1 MPNLVFGLCCDG
13 PAWPE
18 TADSALT
25 NVGSAIV
32 GPLGLIT
39 ALETVLGVRRPSMP
53 PVRRIAAM
61 RAKLKAADDGSRCWS
76 RSFEADPW
84 STARLL
90 LSWRDEL
97 VESGWSLVE
106 NPALS
111 SRLQDICAAEKAGS
125 AMSPGF
131 ADRCAAVFDAL
142 AARPALPWRSIKLV
156 EPLSALT
163 PGIRRIVNAMRACGV
178 DLRQVQP
185 IATTAGD
192 LGKLQRLLVRGESE
206 RLSGDGSVVVI
217 HARTEGMAAE
227 TLADWIFAG
236 NEEEHGG
243 TVFVLDAPS
252 GVLDAALAR
261 RGLPRFGYSRPSP
274 ARAALQVLRLAL
286 ATRWAPFDPF
296 SLLELLLLPGGPI
309 PGEVARV
316 LTRRLAETP
325 GRGGPGWTS
334 ALEEAEGLRRAHFM
348 EQGLEGTE
356 LARRIRTD
364 CDSWRAWVWPT
375 VHDPETGMPAQEVLK
390 VCSAIAAWA
399 AKTGDGDPLRMR
411 AAGAASDLASAI
423 LELGESYVPRR
434 LLSRMV
440 EEATGPGMSDP
451 ASCAEAA
458 PWSTVHSPGAV
469 WDGADTVVWWAPS
482 GALAPRSG
490 PWTKAEAESLADCGC
505 TVADAAT
512 SMAAAAHSWRQP
524 ILNARRRVILVV
536 SKTVCGEEGD
546 DHPLMHELRAS
557 LESAP
562 PGVVFRA
569 EDLLAGSRD
578 VAGRRCGR
586 VSVDRVSLPAPSRDW
601 SVPGGAVRRPER
613 ASATSIELMLG
624 CRFSWVAQNAAN
636 LRPGARAS
644 IPSGKRLLGLLAHA
658 VARDIFEPG
667 APPTPEHA
675 LARAKI
681 AVEGLLDAEA
691 APLLLPGNAAD
702 LARARGRIPRAMEHL
717 ASQLKR
723 ANLTIV
729 GTELA
734 VPANTGVLPGIEIQG
749 RTDLVLEAPTGGRV
763 VLDMKWTGKDKYR
776 REELLEGR
784 PVQLATYVR
793 VMPSGIPSTAAYYML
808 AQSRILAAD
817 PWPFSGAQVE
827 GSDLVATWR
836 EAALGWQESWKR
848 IDGCLIEATGVE
860 GNEDVEPLCGLSV
873 EPPCRFCGCGRLCGQ
888 KAVA

>member
-1 MPNLVFGLCCDG
+1 
-13 PAWPE
+13 
-18 TADSALT
+18 
-25 NVGSAIV
+25 
-32 GPLGLIT
+32 
-39 ALETVLGVRRPSMP
+39 
-53 PVRRIAAM
+53 M
-61 RAKLKAADDGSRCWS
+61 RAKLKAADDGKRCWS

-97 VESGWSLVE
+97 VESGWSLLE
-106 NPALS
+106 IPALS
-111 SRLQDICAAEKAGS
+111 SRLKDICAAEKAGL
-125 AMSPGF
+125 AMPPGF
-131 ADRCAAVFDAL
+131 ADRCASVFAAL
-142 AARPALPWRSIKLV
+142 AGRPALPWRSIKLL
-156 EPLSALT
+156 EPFDALT
-163 PGIRRIVNAMRACGV
+163 PGLRRIVNAIGACGINV
-178 DLRQVQP
+178 SQTQP
-185 IATTAGD
+185 VSAVAGD
-192 LGKLQRLLVRGESE
+192 LGRLKRLLAGGEQE
-206 RLSGDGSVVVI
+206 RLAGDGSVVVV
-217 HARTEGMAAE
+217 HADTEAMAAE
-227 TLADWIFAG
+227 ALADWTIAG
-236 NEEEHGG
+236 NEGEHAG

-252 GVLDAALAR
+252 GILDAAFAR

-274 ARAALQVLRLAL
+274 ARAALQVLRLAF

-296 SLLELLLLPGGPI
+296 SLMELLLLPGGPI

-325 GRGGPGWTS
+325 GRGGPVWTS
-334 ALEEAEGLRRAHFM
+334 ALEEAQALRRARF
-348 EQGLEGTE
+348 EGEGLEGAE
-356 LARRIRTD
+356 LARRIKKDT
-364 CDSWRAWVWPT
+364 DSWRAWVLPT
-375 VHDPETGMPAQEVLK
+375 VHDPENGMPVQDMLQ
-390 VCSAIAAWA
+390 VCSAVAAWA
-399 AKTGDGDPLRMR
+399 VRTGDEDSLRMR
-411 AAGAASDLASAI
+411 AAGSASDLASAV
-423 LELGESYVPRR
+423 LELGESFIPRR

-440 EEATGPGMSDP
+440 DEAIGPGMSDP
-451 ASCAEAA
+451 ASEAESA
-458 PWSTVHSPGAV
+458 PWSAVHSPGAV
-469 WDGADTVVWWAPS
+469 WGEADTVVWWAPS

-490 PWTKAEAESLADCGC
+490 PWTKAEADSLADCGC

-512 SMAAAAHSWRQP
+512 SMAATAHSWRQP

-536 SKTVCGEEGD
+536 SKTVGGEEGD

-586 VSVDRVSLPAPSRDW
+586 MPMDRASLPAPLRDW
-601 SVPGGAVRRPER
+601 SVPASAVRRPER

-644 IPSGKRLLGLLAHA
+644 IPSGERLLGLLAHA

-667 APPTPEHA
+667 PPPTPERA
-675 LARAKI
+675 LARAKV
-681 AVEGLLDAEA
+681 AVEGLLEAEA

-702 LARARGRIPRAMEHL
+702 LARARARIPGAMEHL
-717 ASQLKR
+717 ARQLIR
-723 ANLTIV
+723 ADLTIV
-729 GTELA
+729 GAELE
-734 VPANTGVLPGIEIQG
+734 VPANFGILPGIEIQG
-749 RTDLVLEAPTGGRV
+749 RTDLLLEASTGGRV
-763 VLDMKWTGKDKYR
+763 VLDMKWTGRDKYR
-776 REELLEGR
+776 RDELLEGR

-793 VMPSGIPSTAAYYML
+793 VMPPGIPATAAYYML

-827 GSDLVATWR
+827 GSDLAATWR

-848 IDGCLIEATGVE
+848 IDSGLIEATGVE
-860 GNEDVEPLCGLSV
+860 GDEDVESPCALDV

-888 KAVA
+888 KGVA